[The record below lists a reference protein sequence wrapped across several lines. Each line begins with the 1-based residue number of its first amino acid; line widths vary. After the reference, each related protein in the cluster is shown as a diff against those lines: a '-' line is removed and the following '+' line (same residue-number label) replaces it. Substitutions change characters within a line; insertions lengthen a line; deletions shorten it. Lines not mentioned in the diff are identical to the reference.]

1 MDQKDN
7 GATARK
13 LASASELRGNK
24 SGKAGNGKG
33 GRKMWVSLI
42 SLVVV
47 LGLAV
52 GAVFLSDMIKPE
64 EEIVPEATAKPSTTV
79 KIVDREKKDVASVTV
94 QPAGKAAYTVIS
106 NAEASGT
113 GEDVKYTYTYEIE
126 GQPEFQ
132 LDQSLAGSIIGYAAN
147 MTATDLIT
155 ENETEFAAYGLEE
168 PALTVT
174 MNYRDG
180 TKAVWQFGNK
190 VTGGSGYYVREEGK
204 SAIFVLYSSAFT
216 ALNMEL
222 NDLYVVSMPVTFEDY
237 SLIQHLLVEQKGKD
251 TIELSY
257 RSAEEESFSIS
268 TLELVQPIRYDAH
281 GDRAAEIF
289 EACAAL
295 TITGYAGEKS
305 ELTEAGL
312 DDPRAKI
319 YASDADGNQLV
330 FIVGNHKDTSNVYVQ
345 IDETE
350 AVYLADASLLTFLD
364 NVKVA
369 YLVDQFANLVNIQKV
384 DALTVTAGSE
394 SYEMSI
400 KREPALDENGNQET
414 NSNGQPKTNDTYF
427 FDGEETD
434 ETPFKKLY
442 QVIIGTQVS
451 KIHDDHEYVG
461 ECAVR
466 VAYKLNIAPY
476 DFVIEYYEYDDQYYA
491 VRRNDLTLF
500 LIKKDRI
507 DNLVAQMEAYRNG
520 TFVAE

>member
-1 MDQKDN
+1 MDQKDK
-7 GATARK
+7 GTASRK

-24 SGKAGNGKG
+24 SGKEGSGKG
-33 GRKMWVSLI
+33 GKKMLLSLI

-64 EEIVPEATAKPSTTV
+64 EEPVVEATVKPSTTV
-79 KIVDREKKDVASVTV
+79 KVVDREKKDVASVTI
-94 QPAGKAAYTVIS
+94 QKAGEEAYTVIS

-113 GEDVKYTYTYEIE
+113 GEDVTYTYTYEIE
-126 GQPEFQ
+126 GRPEFV

-155 ENETEFAAYGLEE
+155 ENETEFAAYGLKD

-190 VTGGSGYYVREEGK
+190 VTGSSGYYIREEGK
-204 SAIFVLYSSAFT
+204 SAVFVIYSSAFT
-216 ALNMEL
+216 ALDMKL

-251 TIELSY
+251 TIEMSY
-257 RSAEEESFSIS
+257 RSADEETFSIS
-268 TLELVQPIRYDAH
+268 TLQLLQPIKYDAH
-281 GDRAAEIF
+281 GDRAAEIL

-305 ELTEAGL
+305 ELPDAGL
-312 DDPRAKI
+312 DEPRAKI
-319 YASDADGNQLV
+319 YASDADGNQLT
-330 FIVGNHKDTSNVYVQ
+330 FIVGNYRDASKVYVQ
-345 IDETE
+345 IDESE

-384 DALTVTAGSE
+384 EALTVTAGSE

-400 KREPALDENGNQET
+400 QREPALDENGNQET
-414 NSNGQPKTNDTYF
+414 NSSGQLKTNDTYF
-427 FDGEETD
+427 FDGVETD
-434 ETPFKKLY
+434 ESAFKKLY

-451 KIHDDHEYVG
+451 KINEDHAYVG

-466 VAYKLNIAPY
+466 VTYTLNMAPY
-476 DFVIEYYEYDDQYYA
+476 EFVVEYYEYDDQYYA
-491 VRRNDLTLF
+491 VHRNDLTLF
-500 LIKKDRI
+500 LIKRDRI
-507 DNLVAQMEAYRNG
+507 DNLITQMEAFRNG